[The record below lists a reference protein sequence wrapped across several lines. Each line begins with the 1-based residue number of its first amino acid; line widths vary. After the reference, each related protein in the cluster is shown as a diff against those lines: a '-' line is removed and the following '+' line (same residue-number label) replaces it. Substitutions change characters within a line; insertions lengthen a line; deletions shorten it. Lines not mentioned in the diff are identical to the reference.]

1 MDLDDVCDLFAE
13 RPFRMTSEHRAII
26 TRLIAIARAAAD
38 WADDETHENT
48 EHLRDKIEDLADY

>member
-26 TRLIAIARAAAD
+26 TRLIAIARAAYD
-38 WADDETHENT
+38 WADDDSNENI
-48 EHLRDKIEDLADY
+48 EHLRDKLQDLSDY